1 MKDQVD
7 QMLRVRRSGKEAC
20 GSCCSR
26 VIQLQ
31 LLFRRAAGPPLR
43 AGSTSPRSVQ
53 RAVGLSPTSQSGQV
67 EDEMSDWLFLL
78 HLKHDRVFYFCTVSK
93 RELV

>member
-31 LLFRRAAGPPLR
+31 LLFRRAAGLPLR
-43 AGSTSPRSVQ
+43 AGSTSPCSVE